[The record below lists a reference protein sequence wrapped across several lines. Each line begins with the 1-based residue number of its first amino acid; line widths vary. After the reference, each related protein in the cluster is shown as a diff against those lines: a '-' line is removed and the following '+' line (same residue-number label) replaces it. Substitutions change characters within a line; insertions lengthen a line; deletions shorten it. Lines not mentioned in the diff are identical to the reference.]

1 MCEARRHVL
10 YKQGACKQSHFVACT
25 AAFNLTPTKPAAVYQ
40 NAYETISSW
49 SGVQTDCGVSSVCCT
64 DANSNNV
71 QFDLNFNATNYI
83 AYDVMIPASND
94 FELSITVATIDE
106 SFGEQLF
113 AASVSLQPWQAVNY
127 STGSA
132 AASASSPQLANLMG
146 SVTLTGVLEENYEIL
161 TLGIPSN
168 GLAYTLLQT
177 SLDDEGVHVCMSCVP
192 HTWL

>member
-1 MCEARRHVL
+1 M
-10 YKQGACKQSHFVACT
+10 
-25 AAFNLTPTKPAAVYQ
+25 YQ
-40 NAYETISSW
+40 NAYETTSSW
-49 SGVQTDCGVSSVCCT
+49 SGVQADCGVSSACCT

-127 STGSA
+127 TTGSA

-146 SVTLTGVLEENYEIL
+146 SVTLTGVLEENYGIL
-161 TLGIPSN
+161 TPGVPSN
-168 GLAYTLLQT
+168 GYAYNLLQT
-177 SLDDEGVHVCMSCVP
+177 SLDDEGVHLCMSCVP
-192 HTWL
+192 HT